1 MDLTGSI
8 PSVGYKELIKKDL
21 GFIAYPNQKKNL
33 HLWGRFL
40 LFTFGF
46 CKKRAFFRLKSIF
59 SPEWLTL
66 WLWNHD
72 ILKVRSKCDP
82 MVYDMSMFHE
92 NSSTQIFFT
101 KKCQL
106 SHRKVVVP
114 WTLSYQDC
122 LGEHWY
128 SLRHPCA
135 RVMANTGSHKSKQ
148 PKPPVWVFQDS
159 F

>member
-114 WTLSYQDC
+114 WTLSYCFIDKNC
-122 LGEHWY
+122 LQTRRNDALVMKFSGE
-128 SLRHPCA
+128 SLIKLCVR
-135 RVMANTGSHKSKQ
+135 KI
-148 PKPPVWVFQDS
+148 
-159 F
+159 

>member
-114 WTLSYQDC
+114 WTLSYTLTQTLLIQYLQIRTLVWKKLSTI
-122 LGEHWY
+122 LG
-128 SLRHPCA
+128 LGPLP
-135 RVMANTGSHKSKQ
+135 T
-148 PKPPVWVFQDS
+148 
-159 F
+159 